1 MCRGLG
7 VYDSLRK
14 GTGCRESHSTRVKLL
29 GEAAHL
35 LTVVSGHSCTTS
47 FVFSST
53 RITDSL
59 VIPRSRGTSLFLPF
73 IFSCRIG
80 KHQTAFMSALNTYTD
95 DSFKARIQNHCAIP
109 LVLSLCPWLKG
120 PNGRGGGGG
129 EERGRGAAVNWP
141 SRVRACLTATLLNGV
156 STGLSHCQHT
166 SMVLPQAL
174 CLTRSSA
181 LHSLPTEN
189 LLQLTSE
196 TEPTLGSPPG
206 VQRTTQ
212 KLAVCRD
219 GGVENTHIL
228 RLQAIVSLLLGQNEE
243 PWESHQGQ

>member
-14 GTGCRESHSTRVKLL
+14 RTGCRESHSTRVKLL

-129 EERGRGAAVNWP
+129 GGERGVGAAVN
-141 SRVRACLTATLLNGV
+141 
-156 STGLSHCQHT
+156 
-166 SMVLPQAL
+166 
-174 CLTRSSA
+174 
-181 LHSLPTEN
+181 
-189 LLQLTSE
+189 
-196 TEPTLGSPPG
+196 
-206 VQRTTQ
+206 
-212 KLAVCRD
+212 
-219 GGVENTHIL
+219 
-228 RLQAIVSLLLGQNEE
+228 
-243 PWESHQGQ
+243 